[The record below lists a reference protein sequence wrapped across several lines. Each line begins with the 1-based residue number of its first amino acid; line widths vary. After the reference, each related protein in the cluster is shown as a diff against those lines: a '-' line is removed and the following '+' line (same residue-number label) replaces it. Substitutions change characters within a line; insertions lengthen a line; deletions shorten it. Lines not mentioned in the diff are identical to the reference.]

1 MDKNYSNDV
10 GKVLIII
17 LNLNPELYRKYLE
30 KVKLPDNFQ
39 KKVYSTFPR
48 FLKAVKENKK
58 LSPGAFLFLPE
69 KRFNPSKLRQ
79 VCLLLIDNPVHIIT
93 DECDEKTYLAYLSAG
108 IRNIITPP
116 FNEDD
121 YHGVHDESAQGSFC
135 FHKSRELIREGQI
148 RLDFLIPSN
157 LSRVVG
163 VNRLVSFLT
172 AEFGFAPEDYRVNLP
187 MVLDEALSNAIIH
200 GNLNRED
207 LKVHISIYIS
217 VNRVII
223 QIEDQGKG
231 FDYQKIKDPTGD
243 KMIYNDSGRGLY
255 IIKEIMDRV
264 TFRNN
269 GQVIEMEKS
278 NKRNKSQTSIKS

>member
-1 MDKNYSNDV
+1 MARNFSNDV
-10 GKVLIII
+10 DKVLIII
-17 LNLNPELYRKYLE
+17 LNLNPELHREFFKNME
-30 KVKLPDNFQ
+30 LPDN
-39 KKVYSTFPR
+39 VEEATYRTFPR
-48 FLKAVKENKK
+48 FLKAVQEAKE
-58 LSPGAFLFLPE
+58 LPTGVILFLPE

-79 VCLLLIDNPVHIIT
+79 ICLLVVNAPVHIIT
-93 DECDEKTYLAYLSAG
+93 DNCNERTYLTYLSAG

-116 FNEDD
+116 FNENDCQS
-121 YHGVHDESAQGSFC
+121 VLDESVQEPFYFQRS
-135 FHKSRELIREGQI
+135 KELIKEGQI

-172 AEFGFAPEDYRVNLP
+172 AEFGFPPEDYRVNLP
-187 MVLDEALSNAIIH
+187 MVMDEALSNAIIH
-200 GNLNRED
+200 GNRNRED
-207 LKVHISIYIS
+207 LKVHIRIYIS

-231 FDYQKIKDPTGD
+231 FDCEKIRNPTGD
-243 KMIYNDSGRGLY
+243 GMIYKDSGRGVY
-255 IIKEIMDRV
+255 IINEIMDRV

-278 NKRNKSQTSIKS
+278 NKRSKI